1 MEYVRNW
8 CKYFIPTARNERA
21 ETAPLQTYKNNS
33 TFIDKYKGSN
43 QARLH
48 WGFVKKKFQ
57 VSNKTYILHLTSNT
71 SIYQLMVSPM
81 QHFSARNINCRD
93 SVTNR
98 IVCNVLLQLTL
109 QWNIASY
116 CGHSWWVWQSVPPFL
131 VERVEMS
138 PLQIITW
145 LLNTPDK
152 DRSVGCFCWENLAA
166 ASYL

>member
-8 CKYFIPTARNERA
+8 CISYQQQAM
-21 ETAPLQTYKNNS
+21 
-33 TFIDKYKGSN
+33 KG
-43 QARLH
+43 QKLH
-48 WGFVKKKFQ
+48 HCKLI
-57 VSNKTYILHLTSNT
+57 KTIQLLLTNTRGQIKRGYTEVLSRRRSLKQIEDISNT

-116 CGHSWWVWQSVPPFL
+116 CGHSWWVWQSVPPLL